1 MICKKFAK
9 SKQNIH
15 LAKSKQNKIFIPF
28 GTKQNKILITAQ
40 FELWKK
46 MTFLRVKIL
55 KIWPKNEP
63 LPSPILIFEAGL
75 PEGFGISFG
84 ISSQNHLGSPQIRS
98 VKINYPPPSNCMTKE
113 MTSHIPAMV
122 EEWADTSIQIQEGLL
137 RRYQVWIPLELWVFR
152 KYLLISYGNH
162 VPILYIILY
171 IFEVKIDNK
180 KAKLYLWKLLYSME
194 TISCVVNS
202 GRLYHVKKSTSSFWP
217 CFA

>member
-113 MTSHIPAMV
+113 MTSHIVGWYINPNSRRIAQKVPGANPARV
-122 EEWADTSIQIQEGLL
+122 VSFQKIFTN
-137 RRYQVWIPLELWVFR
+137 
-152 KYLLISYGNH
+152 LIWQPCSDFIYCI
-162 VPILYIILY
+162 VY
-171 IFEVKIDNK
+171 F
-180 KAKLYLWKLLYSME
+180 YSHLMN
-194 TISCVVNS
+194 T
-202 GRLYHVKKSTSSFWP
+202 
-217 CFA
+217 